1 MITVLE
7 ADGFVIF
14 IVLIIAVVLFVLFA
28 LSFMITSIVKAVYE
42 SKEGRVFTRKQFWL
56 TMLISTL
63 ILGLISGFVC
73 GGM

>member
-7 ADGFVIF
+7 VGFEIF
-14 IVLIIAVVLFVLFA
+14 IVFIIAIVLAVLFVVSLV
-28 LSFMITSIVKAVYE
+28 ITSIVKAVYQ

>member
-7 ADGFVIF
+7 AGFEIF
-14 IVLIIAVVLFVLFA
+14 IVFIIAIVLAVLFVVSLV
-28 LSFMITSIVKAVYE
+28 ITSIVKAVYQ
-42 SKEGRVFTRKQFWL
+42 SKEGRTFTRKQFWL